1 MMKRNSLSLG
11 IIGILIYLLTL
22 GGVGGSV
29 QAADQVQKW
38 NVQAIF
44 PSGSSLYK
52 EFVNFTENVKMMTGG
67 RLVITPHPLGAIVGY
82 KEMHSSLK
90 TGVLQGYYSAPTFQ
104 SGKEPAFSIICDL
117 PGGYE
122 NVMQFDTWVY
132 EKGGIDFLREA
143 QAKFGY
149 YAVGAIFYGREVMP
163 SKVPI
168 RSMNDMKGKKVRAP
182 EGIIAKLMTALG
194 ASTVSIPGS
203 EVYSALDKG
212 VIQATDWG
220 TRSMN
225 NQMGF
230 YEVCKYSIE
239 PGFHSMSLLEFT
251 VSQKAWDKLP
261 PDVQQTVEVATRA
274 WSWAAVTRIMK
285 EDAEAGVQLK
295 NLGVEII
302 SFPEEDYKKIREI
315 SRGLWEEWAAKSE
328 LSRRVVDSHI
338 AWSKELG
345 LLN

>member
-1 MMKRNSLSLG
+1 MSVKR
-11 IIGILIYLLTL
+11 IGWGLMAGLVCLAVL
-22 GGVGGSV
+22 VAAGPA
-29 QAADQVQKW
+29 QAAQKW

-52 EFVNFTENVKMMTGG
+52 EFVTFTENVNKMTGG
-67 RLVITPHPLGAIVGY
+67 QLVITPHPVGAIVGY

-104 SGKEPAFSIICDL
+104 SGKEPAFSISCDL

-132 EKGGIDFLREA
+132 QKGGIEFLREA
-143 QAKFGY
+143 QAKFGN
-149 YAVGAIFYGREVMP
+149 YAVAAVFYGREVMP
-163 SKVPI
+163 TKVPI
-168 RSMNDMKGKKVRAP
+168 RSLADMKGKKVRAP
-182 EGIIAKLMTALG
+182 EGIIAKLVTAMG
-194 ASTVSIPGS
+194 GSTVSIPGS

-225 NQMGF
+225 DQMGF

-251 VSQKAWDKLP
+251 VSKKAWDKLSP
-261 PDVQQTVEVATRA
+261 EVQQIVETAARA
-274 WSWAAVTRIMK
+274 WSWSAVTRIMK
-285 EDAEAGVQLK
+285 EDAEAGAKLK
-295 NLGVEII
+295 KLGVEII
-302 SFPEEDYKKIREI
+302 SFPEEDYTKIRQMA
-315 SRGLWEEWAAKSE
+315 RGLWEEWAEKSE
-328 LSRRVVDSHI
+328 LSKKVVDSHI
-338 AWSKELG
+338 AWCKELG
-345 LLN
+345 LLE